1 MELKT
6 YLAILARRWRIV
18 LLVFLVVGGAFAY
31 GSKYLPPSYQAETR
45 LRVITPLAGSMR
57 DAYHEVYFASRLITT
72 YAQIATSDQIMIELK
87 EKLNLEVLP
96 EISVNVIP
104 ESEII
109 QIVAVSS
116 DRNLSADTANGLA
129 ELIIS
134 KQDKV
139 LDSSPGSRDVD
150 VLVTRQN
157 ELQAKIAEASAEH
170 DKLIQNYSK
179 ITAQIQT
186 LTRNLE
192 TIEALYFDLVSQQRQ
207 TEADA
212 LAVEMAAINQQ
223 FEELSIESMVYS
235 EQILM
240 LRQQIE
246 SYQQVYSDLVY
257 GSARPERTRDL
268 IIISPAVVPTVP
280 SSPGIAF
287 FVGLGA
293 ICGLIVGVV
302 VAFVFDSLD
311 NRIYSFEQISN
322 VTNAQALGQFPI
334 IQDSNNKTHADPPN
348 IENAAYY
355 KDYWIVCT
363 RIQAI
368 LQNQLTKIILVTSPN
383 PMEGKST
390 FVSSIAMGLARNNCR
405 VLVVDADLLRPR
417 QQNIFSA
424 SEGPGLNDFL
434 EDEKVRIEDV
444 VQKNVQPDVDLL
456 PNLKSGDAKGI
467 FNSSRFSALLQKIK
481 KYDVVLFD
489 SPALLATP
497 DTYNLAKLVD
507 GVIVLAQW
515 GRTTSS
521 DIQYTCNYLE
531 DIGSKL
537 LGIVL
542 NQVPMRKDHDYYT
555 RREAKGWIRF
565 LSRIR
570 KQILTT
576 LN

>member
-6 YLAILARRWRIV
+6 YLTILARRWRIV
-18 LLVFLVVGGAFAY
+18 LLVFLVVGSAFAY

-87 EKLNLEVLP
+87 EKLNLEFLP
-96 EISVNVIP
+96 EISVKVIP

-116 DRNLSADTANGLA
+116 DRNLSADAANGLA

-139 LDSSPGSRDVD
+139 LDNSPASGDIDVMVD
-150 VLVTRQN
+150 RQN

-170 DKLIQNYSK
+170 DKLIQDYSK

-186 LTRNLE
+186 LNRKIE
-192 TIEALYFDLVSQQRQ
+192 TMEALYLDLVDQQRQ

-212 LAVEMAAINQQ
+212 LAVEMADLDQQ
-223 FEELSIESMVYS
+223 FEELSTESSVYS

-240 LRQQIE
+240 LRQKIDSDQR
-246 SYQQVYSDLVY
+246 VYSDLVY
-257 GSARPERTRDL
+257 GNVRPERTRDL
-268 IIISPAVVPTVP
+268 IIISPAVVPSVP
-280 SSPGIAF
+280 NSPGIAF

-302 VAFVFDSLD
+302 FAFVFDSLD
-311 NRIYSFEQISN
+311 TRIYSFEQISN
-322 VTNAQALGQFPI
+322 ITKTPALGQFPK
-334 IQDSNNKTHADPPN
+334 IQESNNKAHADPPN
-348 IENAAYY
+348 IENATFYR
-355 KDYWIVCT
+355 DYWMVCT

-368 LQNQLTKIILVTSPN
+368 LQNQSTRTILLTSPN

-390 FVSSIAMGLARNNCR
+390 FVSSIAIGLARNNCR

-417 QQNIFSA
+417 QQKIYA
-424 SEGPGLNDFL
+424 VPEGQGLSDFL
-434 EDEKVRIEDV
+434 EDENVRIEDII
-444 VQKNVQPDVDLL
+444 QKNVQPDVDLL
-456 PNLKSGDAKGI
+456 PNLTSGGAKGM
-467 FNSSRFSALLQKIK
+467 FNSPQFAALLQKIK

-507 GVIVLAQW
+507 GVIVLVQW
-515 GRTTSS
+515 GRTTGG
-521 DIQYTCNYLE
+521 DIRSTFNYLE
-531 DIGSKL
+531 GIGSKL

-542 NQVPMRKDHDYYT
+542 SQVPMKKEQDYYN
-555 RREAKGWIRF
+555 RRETKGWLRF
-565 LSRIR
+565 ISRIR
-570 KQILTT
+570 KLITT
-576 LN
+576 SLY